1 LTGSWVAPTVRDQ
14 VVDFV
19 RRWSERAEIV
29 TGRLITWVGIRP
41 SKYYDWQGRYGQA
54 NSHNGAIPREFWL
67 TDTEQA
73 AILAYQADHPEE
85 GYRRLAYL
93 MLDADVAAVSPS
105 SVYRVLQGAER
116 LQKWATSPSKKGTG
130 FQQPLRP
137 HQHWHIDISYLNICG
152 TFYYLCTILDG
163 YSRSVVHWEIREH
176 MTEPEIELIL
186 QRGREKY
193 PQARP
198 RVISDNGPQFVAKD
212 FKSFIRHCGMTHVR
226 TSPFYPQSNGK
237 LERWHQT
244 IKAECIRPGTP
255 LSIEDARRLVT
266 RFVAYYNDERL
277 HSAIGYIT
285 PADKLAGREVEILAE
300 RQRKLAEARE
310 SRQRYW
316 HHQSE
321 EMVAETGLVLA
332 RSDE

>member
-1 LTGSWVAPTVRDQ
+1 M
-14 VVDFV
+14 
-19 RRWSERAEIV
+19 
-29 TGRLITWVGIRP
+29 TGRAGN
-41 SKYYDWQGRYGQA
+41 GQA
-54 NSHNGAIPREFWL
+54 NGHNGAIPREFWL
-67 TDTEQA
+67 TDTEHA
-73 AILAYQADHPEE
+73 AILAYQADHPTE
-85 GYRRLAYL
+85 GYHRLAYM
-93 MLDADVAAVSPS
+93 MLDADIAAVSPS
-105 SVYRVLQGAER
+105 SVYRVLQAAER
-116 LQKWATSPSKKGTG
+116 LQKWATAPSKKGTG
-130 FQQPLRP
+130 FQQPLQP

-163 YSRSVVHWEIREH
+163 YSRSVVHWEIREQ

-186 QRGREKY
+186 QRGRERY
-193 PQARP
+193 PQAKP
-198 RVISDNGPQFVAKD
+198 RIISDNGPQFVAKD

-266 RFVAYYNDERL
+266 RFVAYYNNQRL

-285 PADKLAGREVEILAE
+285 PADKLAGRETEILTE
-300 RQRKLAEARE
+300 RRRKLAEARD
-310 SRQRYW
+310 SRQQYW
-316 HHQSE
+316 QQQSE
-321 EMVAETGLVLA
+321 DLAAETGPVLA